1 TRRGRSKCRRHGVC
15 RATTSRACNS
25 AGCGAAVCFQSGR
38 LWRRRYVTYGAPPR
52 ACSAPRLG
60 TGACVPNRS
69 SLSPTSI
76 LARAVKFLG
85 SLELGAVILLYL
97 FGLVLAGTLYQ
108 TGAGIYL

>member
-1 TRRGRSKCRRHGVC
+1 
-15 RATTSRACNS
+15 
-25 AGCGAAVCFQSGR
+25 
-38 LWRRRYVTYGAPPR
+38 PPR

-108 TGAGIYL
+108 TGAGIYLAVERFFTPLVLTDLGLPLPGGQTAFWLLGINILVSMVCRLDRVR